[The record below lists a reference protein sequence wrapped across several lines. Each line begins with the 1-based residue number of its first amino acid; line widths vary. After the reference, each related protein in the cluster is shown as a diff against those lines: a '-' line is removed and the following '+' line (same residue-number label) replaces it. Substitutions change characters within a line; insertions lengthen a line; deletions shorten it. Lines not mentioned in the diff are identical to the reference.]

1 MAPDGAWGLDQDDS
15 EVEDGAC
22 EEEDSDSEVVAEAE
36 EQAESDDSEV
46 EGVPGGPWPGHEAD
60 YPAGHSR
67 SPAQVPGG
75 LRAQL
80 AYCIPQVPGSARP
93 SPTCTRQCSQGG
105 RSRNPR

>member
-1 MAPDGAWGLDQDDS
+1 MAPEGAWEVDQDGS

-46 EGVPGGPWPGHEAD
+46 EGVPGGPWPSHEAD

-67 SPAQVPGG
+67 SPAQVPGA
-75 LRAQL
+75 LRVADG
-80 AYCIPQVPGSARP
+80 IPQVPGSARP